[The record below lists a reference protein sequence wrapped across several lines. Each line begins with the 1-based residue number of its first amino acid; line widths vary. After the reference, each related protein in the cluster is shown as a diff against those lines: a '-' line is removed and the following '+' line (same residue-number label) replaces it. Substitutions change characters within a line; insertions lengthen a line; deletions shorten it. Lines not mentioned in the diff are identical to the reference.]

1 VNKKEAC
8 RFTQT
13 AHGQRKDTNSCVLSL
28 FNVFSKKKGSIAI
41 SVFTAL
47 LVICTGAIILNIC
60 TASKYNTK
68 TDYEKIKNRYIAESA
83 SDTSVSLL
91 LNYIENRE
99 MVLEYEM
106 HTDGSFFVL
115 PEYSP
120 FLLDE
125 IKYAT
130 SDEAEISLIST
141 ETKNYL
147 LSSGCLDFMREDS
160 ELLIKV
166 KTFGDKEK
174 FRITEM
180 CTEPDFLL
188 SDVPEEED
196 TEKRSKLNPIY
207 ITVKS
212 KYNSGEVKCSIVIDN
227 LYAVRGAFK
236 ENETNCPCHIDT
248 SNAEIKYEN
257 YQNYGRDVS

>member
-1 VNKKEAC
+1 MN
-8 RFTQT
+8 
-13 AHGQRKDTNSCVLSL
+13 
-28 FNVFSKKKGSIAI
+28 KKKGSIGL

-60 TASKYNTK
+60 VTSKYNSK
-68 TDYEKIKNRYIAESA
+68 SDYERIKNRYIAESA
-83 SDTSVSLL
+83 SDTSASML
-91 LNYIENRE
+91 LNYIGNRE

-106 HTDGSFFVL
+106 APDGSFSVL
-115 PEYSP
+115 SKYSP
-120 FLLDE
+120 YVLDE
-125 IKYAT
+125 IKKAT
-130 SDEAEISLIST
+130 TDEVDVSFVST

-147 LSSGCLDFMREDS
+147 LSSGCIDFMREDS
-160 ELLIKV
+160 ELSTKI

-188 SDVPEEED
+188 SDREEVTG

-212 KYNSGEVKCSIVIDN
+212 KYNSGEVRCSIVIDN
-227 LYAVRGAFK
+227 LYAVRGAFVAG
-236 ENETNCPCHIDT
+236 ETNCPCRIDV

-257 YQNYGRDVS
+257 YQNYGRGK

>member
-1 VNKKEAC
+1 MN
-8 RFTQT
+8 
-13 AHGQRKDTNSCVLSL
+13 
-28 FNVFSKKKGSIAI
+28 KKKGSIAI

-47 LVICTGAIILNIC
+47 LVVCTGAIILNIC
-60 TASKYNTK
+60 VSSKYNSK
-68 TDYEKIKNRYIAESA
+68 TDYERIKNRYIAESA

-106 HTDGSFFVL
+106 HSDGSFSVL
-115 PEYSP
+115 SEYSP
-120 FLLDE
+120 YLLDE
-125 IKYAT
+125 IKTAAT
-130 SDEAEISLIST
+130 DEVEVDLIST

-160 ELLIKV
+160 ELSIKV
-166 KTFGDKEK
+166 KTYGDKEK
-174 FRITEM
+174 FKITEM

-188 SDVPEEED
+188 SDESEEED
-196 TEKRSKLNPIY
+196 TKKRSKLNPIY

-212 KYNSGEVKCSIVIDN
+212 KYNSGEVKSSIVIDN

-257 YQNYGRDVS
+257 YQNYGRDIS

>member
-1 VNKKEAC
+1 MN
-8 RFTQT
+8 
-13 AHGQRKDTNSCVLSL
+13 
-28 FNVFSKKKGSIAI
+28 KKKGSIAI

-60 TASKYNTK
+60 VASRYNTK
-68 TDYEKIKNRYIAESA
+68 IDYERIKNRYIAESA

-106 HTDGSFFVL
+106 HHDGSFSVL
-115 PEYSP
+115 SEYSP
-120 FLLDE
+120 YILDE
-125 IKYAT
+125 IKTAT
-130 SDEAEISLIST
+130 TDEVDISLIST

-147 LSSGCLDFMREDS
+147 LSSGCIDFMREDS
-160 ELLIKV
+160 ELFIKV
-166 KTFGDKEK
+166 KTFGDKDR
-174 FRITEM
+174 FRLAEM

-188 SDVPEEED
+188 SDSSEEAG

-212 KYNSGEVKCSIVIDN
+212 KYNSGEVKCSVVIDN
-227 LYAVRGAFK
+227 LYAVREAFK
-236 ENETNCPCHIDT
+236 ESKTNCSCRIDT
-248 SNAEIKYEN
+248 SNATIKYEN
-257 YQNYGRDVS
+257 YQNYGRDIS

>member
-1 VNKKEAC
+1 MN
-8 RFTQT
+8 
-13 AHGQRKDTNSCVLSL
+13 
-28 FNVFSKKKGSIAI
+28 KKKGSIAI

-47 LVICTGAIILNIC
+47 LVICTGALILNIC
-60 TASKYNTK
+60 AASKYNAK
-68 TDYEKIKNRYIAESA
+68 SEHEKIKNRYIAESA

-106 HTDGSFFVL
+106 HPDGNFSVMS
-115 PEYSP
+115 EYSP
-120 FLLDE
+120 YLLDE
-125 IKYAT
+125 IKTAT
-130 SDEAEISLIST
+130 TDEAEISLVST

-147 LSSGCLDFMREDS
+147 LSAGCIDFMREDS
-160 ELLIKV
+160 VLSIKV

-174 FRITEM
+174 FRISEM
-180 CTEPDFLL
+180 CIEPDFLL
-188 SDVPEEED
+188 SDSPEEPG

-212 KYNSGEVKCSIVIDN
+212 KYNSGEVKSSIVIEN
-227 LYAVRGAFK
+227 IYAVREAFQ
-236 ENETNCPCHIDT
+236 ESETNCSCRIDT
-248 SNAEIKYEN
+248 SSATIKYEN

>member
-1 VNKKEAC
+1 MN
-8 RFTQT
+8 
-13 AHGQRKDTNSCVLSL
+13 
-28 FNVFSKKKGSIAI
+28 SKKKGSIAI

-47 LVICTGAIILNIC
+47 LVVCAGAIILNIC
-60 TASKYNTK
+60 AASKYNAK
-68 TDYEKIKNRYIAESA
+68 TEYERIKNRYIAESA
-83 SDTSVSLL
+83 SDISVSLL

-106 HTDGSFFVL
+106 HSDGSFSVL
-115 PEYSP
+115 SEYSP
-120 FLLDE
+120 YLLDE
-125 IKYAT
+125 IKTAT
-130 SDEAEISLIST
+130 SDEVDISLIST

-147 LSSGCLDFMREDS
+147 LSAGCIDFMREDS
-160 ELLIKV
+160 DISIKV

-188 SDVPEEED
+188 SDAPEEKD
-196 TEKRSKLNPIY
+196 AEKRSKLNPIY

-227 LYAVRGAFK
+227 IYAVREAFQ
-236 ENETNCPCHIDT
+236 ESETNCSCRIDT
-248 SNAEIKYEN
+248 SSATIKYEH

>member
-1 VNKKEAC
+1 MN
-8 RFTQT
+8 
-13 AHGQRKDTNSCVLSL
+13 
-28 FNVFSKKKGSIAI
+28 KKKGSIAI

-60 TASKYNTK
+60 AASKYNAK
-68 TDYEKIKNRYIAESA
+68 SEYEKIKNRYIAESA

-106 HTDGSFFVL
+106 HSDGSFSVMS
-115 PEYSP
+115 EYSP
-120 FLLDE
+120 YLLDE
-125 IKYAT
+125 IKTAT
-130 SDEAEISLIST
+130 TDEAEISLVST

-147 LSSGCLDFMREDS
+147 LSAGCIDFMREDS
-160 ELLIKV
+160 ELSIKV

-174 FRITEM
+174 FRISEM
-180 CTEPDFLL
+180 CIEPDFLL
-188 SDVPEEED
+188 SDSPEEPG

-212 KYNSGEVKCSIVIDN
+212 KYNSGEVKSSIVIEN
-227 LYAVRGAFK
+227 IYAVREAFQ
-236 ENETNCPCHIDT
+236 ESETNCSCRIDT
-248 SNAEIKYEN
+248 SSATIKYEN

>member
-1 VNKKEAC
+1 M
-8 RFTQT
+8 
-13 AHGQRKDTNSCVLSL
+13 L
-28 FNVFSKKKGSIAI
+28 SKKKGSIAI

-60 TASKYNTK
+60 AASKYNAK
-68 TDYEKIKNRYIAESA
+68 SEYEKIKNRYIAESA

-106 HTDGSFFVL
+106 HSDGSFSVMS
-115 PEYSP
+115 EYSP
-120 FLLDE
+120 YLLDE
-125 IKYAT
+125 IKTAT
-130 SDEAEISLIST
+130 TDEAEISLVST

-147 LSSGCLDFMREDS
+147 LSAGCIDFMREDS
-160 ELLIKV
+160 ELSIKV

-174 FRITEM
+174 FRISEM
-180 CTEPDFLL
+180 CIEPDFLL
-188 SDVPEEED
+188 SDSPEEPG

-212 KYNSGEVKCSIVIDN
+212 KYNSGEVKSSIVIEN
-227 LYAVRGAFK
+227 IYAVREAFQ
-236 ENETNCPCHIDT
+236 ESETNCSCRIDASSAT
-248 SNAEIKYEN
+248 IKYEN